1 MTNRKSTKL
10 ETRRLFLE
18 FAQDGA
24 VSLHASDSFDG
35 DLTSQWNLLVENSPT
50 SGFMQ
55 SLQWAKFKN
64 HQGYRIVAI
73 GLFLESVLVGG
84 ALGYLPEKTNG
95 QGIICVPEGPILDW
109 QDEQKATEGLG
120 LIEQAMEN
128 EALQAGAMALRIE
141 PRLSPPL
148 ERCLRAFKRA
158 PVDLLP
164 NETLCL
170 NLHQSEKELLAQM
183 HHKCR
188 YNVGLAQKKN
198 VVIREYKDAS
208 ALSDF
213 YPTLIEAAERD
224 DFFAEPRSFFDG
236 LCDILCPSGMVRI
249 FVASHEEDILGGLL
263 LLTFGKR
270 ATFLYGGITNTKR
283 QLMAGYA
290 LQWRAIQAA
299 KTLNCDTYD
308 FYGYTEFDDENH
320 DYSRFSRFKR
330 QFGGK
335 MEKFIGAH
343 DHFFLDRLADVV
355 IKAVNQV
362 EREGARR

>member
-1 MTNRKSTKL
+1 MNLQTLPQLKAQK
-10 ETRRLFLE
+10 LFLE
-18 FAQDGA
+18 FSQDN
-24 VSLHASDSFDG
+24 VSMHASITSLFD
-35 DLTSQWNLLVENSPT
+35 LSKQWNALVENSPT

-55 SLQWAKFKN
+55 SLHWAKFKN
-64 HQGYRIVAI
+64 HQGYRIIPI
-73 GLFLESVLVGG
+73 GLFQGDALVGG

-95 QGIICVPEGPILDW
+95 QGIICVPEGPILQW
-109 QDEQKATEGLG
+109 QNEQIASEGLR

-128 EALQAGAMALRIE
+128 VALEAGAMALRIE
-141 PRLSPPL
+141 PRLNPPL
-148 ERCLRAFKRA
+148 DRSLRAFKRA
-158 PVDLLP
+158 PVDLVP

-170 NLHQSEKELLAQM
+170 NLNLSEKELLAKM

-188 YNVGLAQKKN
+188 YNIGLADKKN

-208 ALSDF
+208 ALSDL
-213 YPTLIEAAERD
+213 YPALLEAAQRD

-236 LCDILCPSGMVRI
+236 LCDSLCPSGMVRMFI
-249 FVASHEEDILGGLL
+249 ASHEEDILGGLL

-283 QLMAGYA
+283 QLMAGYG

-299 KTLNCDTYD
+299 KALRCDTYD

-320 DYSRFSRFKR
+320 DYAKFSRFKR

-335 MEKFIGAH
+335 MEKFIGAQ

>member
-1 MTNRKSTKL
+1 MNNRTSPKF
-10 ETRRLFLE
+10 ETRRLLFE
-18 FAQDGA
+18 IAQEGV
-24 VSLHASDSFDG
+24 VSLRASNGFDG
-35 DLTSQWNLLVENSPT
+35 DLTSQWNILVKNSSS

-55 SLQWAKFKN
+55 SLQWAQFKK
-64 HQGYRIVAI
+64 HQGYRIIAI
-73 GLFLESVLVGG
+73 GLFLENNLVGG

-95 QGIICVPEGPILDW
+95 QGIICVPEGPVLDW
-109 QDEQKATEGLG
+109 QDEQMATKGLG
-120 LIEQAMEN
+120 LIEQAMEI

-148 ERCLRAFKRA
+148 ERCLRTFKRA

-170 NLHQSEKELLAQM
+170 NLRLSEKELLALM

-188 YNVGLAQKKN
+188 YNIGLARKKN

-213 YPTLIEAAERD
+213 YPALIEAAQRD

-236 LCDILCPSGMVRI
+236 LCDSLCPSGMVRI
-249 FVASHEEDILGGLL
+249 FIASHEDDILGSLL
-263 LLTFGKR
+263 LLTYGKR

-290 LQWRAIQAA
+290 LQWQAIQKA
-299 KTLNCDTYD
+299 KELNCDTYD

>member
-1 MTNRKSTKL
+1 MNTLHQL
-10 ETRRLFLE
+10 ETRKLLLQ

-24 VSLHASDSFDG
+24 VLLHTEEASGS
-35 DLTSQWNLLVENSPT
+35 DLSIQWNDLVESSPA

-64 HQGYRIVAI
+64 HQGYRIIGI
-73 GLFLESVLVGG
+73 GLFQNNALVGG

-95 QGIICVPEGPILDW
+95 QGIISVPEGPILHW
-109 QDEQKATEGLG
+109 QDEQMASEGLR

-128 EALQAGAMALRIE
+128 EALKAGAMALRIE
-141 PRLSPPL
+141 PRLNPPL

-170 NLHQSEKELLAQM
+170 NLQQSEQELLAQM
-183 HHKCR
+183 HQKCR
-188 YNVGLAQKKN
+188 YNIGLAQKKN

-208 ALSDF
+208 ALTNF
-213 YPTLIEAAERD
+213 YPALMEAAQRD

-236 LCDILCPSGMVRI
+236 LSDSLCPSGMVRI
-249 FVASHEEDILGGLL
+249 FIASHEEDILGGLL
-263 LLTFGKR
+263 LLTYGKR

-290 LQWRAIQAA
+290 LQWRAIQTA
-299 KTLNCDTYD
+299 KGLGCDTYD

-320 DYSRFSRFKR
+320 DYARFSRFKR

-362 EREGARR
+362 EREGARRA